1 MSRIWSGLLVA
12 GPCTDIKSLFHSSLT
27 HAERQVTRKEDII
40 NEMAKEVQVAVAA
53 VGG

>member
-1 MSRIWSGLLVA
+1 VA
-12 GPCTDIKSLFHSSLT
+12 KVII
-27 HAERQVTRKEDII
+27 RRKEHYSKPATEDII